1 MKAMII
7 CEQGLEECEA
17 LLVYDLLKRACI
29 ETDLIGFENTI
40 ISSHG
45 LSFHPTKQYKDINPI
60 YYDCLILPGGMP
72 GTKNLE
78 RNPKV
83 SSLIN
88 DFVASKKLI
97 CAICAAPSILIKK
110 GLLNDNEFTCYPGF
124 ELGFLSTKEKV
135 HIHNN
140 IITSNGLGSAIEF
153 GLTIIEKLV
162 GKEKADAV
170 ETKIQY

>member
-17 LLVYDLLKRACI
+17 LLVYDLLKRAVI

-45 LSFHPTKQYKDINPI
+45 LSFNPTKQYNDINPDD
-60 YYDCLILPGGMP
+60 YDCLILPGGMP

-83 SSLIN
+83 SHLIN
-88 DFVASKKLI
+88 DFHAKNKLI

-110 GLLNDNEFTCYPGF
+110 GLLIDKQFTCYPGF
-124 ELGFLSTKEKV
+124 ELGFISTEEKV
-135 HIHNN
+135 HIHKN

-153 GLTIIEKLV
+153 GLTIIEKLI
-162 GKEKADAV
+162 GKENADAV
-170 ETKIQY
+170 KNKIQY